1 MSDPHDDA
9 WRRALAPLRTE
20 EDLGELED
28 RVAAALAADRGER
41 RPPARQWIGW
51 AAALVLAAG
60 AGFLA
65 GQERA
70 GRPPDPAPAEE
81 SYLLLLHAP
90 PPGTPIAPGADVV
103 AELRAWAGELNR
115 GGHLL
120 GAEKLRNDG
129 WRLAGTA
136 VAPLPPAGAAD
147 RPGGYFLLRAASPT
161 EALRLAAACPLLRHG
176 GRLELR
182 PVDPT

>member
-20 EDLGELED
+20 EDLEGLED
-28 RVAAALAADRGER
+28 RVAAALAADRGGR
-41 RPPARQWIGW
+41 RPPARQWLGW

-60 AGFLA
+60 GGFLA
-65 GQERA
+65 GQGT
-70 GRPPDPAPAEE
+70 GRPPGPAPANE

-90 PPGTPIAPGADVV
+90 PPGTPIAPEADVV
-103 AELRAWAGELNR
+103 AELRAWAGELDR

-120 GAEKLRNDG
+120 GAEKLRDDG
-129 WRLAGTA
+129 WRLAGAA
-136 VAPLPPAGAAD
+136 VAPLPAAGAAE
-147 RPGGYFLLRAASPT
+147 RAGGYFLLRAASAA